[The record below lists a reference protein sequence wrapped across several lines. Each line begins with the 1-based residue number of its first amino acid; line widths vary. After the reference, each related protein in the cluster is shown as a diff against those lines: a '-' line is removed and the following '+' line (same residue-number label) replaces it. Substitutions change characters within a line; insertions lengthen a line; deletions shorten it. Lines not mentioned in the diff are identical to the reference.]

1 MEEIICWLFS
11 CLSMLLSA
19 RVTEQLRLQFNLV
32 NSRKNSNSLFLK
44 RLESFQA
51 YLESLTAFSIKIE
64 MKKYLLILLKSE
76 RKK

>member
-19 RVTEQLRLQFNLV
+19 RGTEQLRLQFNLV